1 MYVKICDICGKE
13 VIELY
18 AIYVYCKSLEI
29 AETCY
34 TCKEK
39 IRNMQAKINLIVEK
53 QMERYI
59 NQLISEA
66 KENKDEKNLQ

>member
-1 MYVKICDICGKE
+1 
-13 VIELY
+13 
-18 AIYVYCKSLEI
+18 
-29 AETCY
+29 
-34 TCKEK
+34 
-39 IRNMQAKINLIVEK
+39 MQAKINLIVEK